1 MGKRKLQLTT
11 VLGAVTLSMVFGMP
25 GASAACHRF
34 STEVSPASVQEGGT
48 VTVVVSRDNA
58 AADSGIRVSTVDGT
72 ARAGSD
78 FAALDQQVNF
88 TGSETE
94 RSIQIQI
101 TDDQASEGAE
111 SFNVHLSD
119 PSGCAV
125 NPNFSVAADKTVTIS
140 ASDAGA
146 ATTGPA
152 AGVTTPTTAP
162 AATTSAPAT
171 TTTVLDEPTE
181 TETGGDDED
190 DGGLPVVPIVILI
203 IVLVAA
209 AGIIV
214 IRRNNP

>member
-58 AADSGIRVSTVDGT
+58 AADSGIRVSTVDGS
-72 ARAGSD
+72 ARGGSD
-78 FAALDQQVNF
+78 FAALNEQVNF

-101 TDDQASEGAE
+101 TDDQESEGPE
-111 SFNVHLSD
+111 TFNVHLSD
-119 PSGCAV
+119 PSGCTV

-140 ASDAGA
+140 ANDATA
-146 ATTGPA
+146 ATTRPA
-152 AGVTTPTTAP
+152 AGVTPTTAP
-162 AATTSAPAT
+162 AATTSAPAST
-171 TTTVLDEPTE
+171 TTTAPDEPTE

-190 DGGLPVVPIVILI
+190 DGGLPVVPILILI
-203 IVLVAA
+203 FLLLVA
-209 AGIIV
+209 GGV
-214 IRRNNP
+214 VVTRRNRG

>member
-1 MGKRKLQLTT
+1 MGKRKLQLATALGT
-11 VLGAVTLSMVFGMP
+11 VILSIVFGMP

-34 STEVSPASVQEGGT
+34 SMEVSPASVQEGGT

-78 FAALDQQVNF
+78 FAALNEQVNF

-101 TDDQASEGAE
+101 IDDQASEGAE

-125 NPNFSVAADKTVTIS
+125 NPNFSVAADQTVTIG
-140 ASDAGA
+140 ASDAA
-146 ATTGPA
+146 AVTTGPA

-162 AATTSAPAT
+162 AATTSAPAST
-171 TTTVLDEPTE
+171 TTTAPDEPTE
-181 TETGGDDED
+181 TETGDDEE

-214 IRRNNP
+214 IRRNP